1 MLKDMTRELKAAILD
16 NNELVL
22 ENYTMKD
29 GLYIKLDINNPILIC
44 EENYIIIDNKKQQE
58 VIKKKELY
66 NWFKARDYCSYMID
80 TNKAIGAAKTG
91 RTIHSTNHMTLFMK
105 KQYFPGLSG
114 KSEISIDV
122 FKNYL
127 KEYYKELSIPE
138 DRFSE
143 MIPGEPKKNSKEDL
157 VKKYFPSLADY
168 MRSDE
173 RKNSIKAHF
182 KYILDNLDVLIE
194 AIREFNKNNEFTGY
208 IKLFFNT
215 NIDIYEKESDIY
227 TIPRIF
233 NVNKYNTLINNQI
246 YGLPSINMTTNDK
259 KPYLI
264 LKSMKCKIPI
274 ISSVEDI
281 KITQTLFNWLKL
293 QGVNKEIKINYDYK
307 FNGDKAYTQD
317 RSYFSA
323 YLTLVKNK
331 IVIDD
336 FDYIPFKEPKINFQF
351 DNILQLNEYIDYKD
365 KSKGKIRAN
374 YDSINS
380 LFLLKK
386 LVCEY
391 LFNNKRLAGKY
402 LKDYEPDIST
412 NEFTPTMKAL
422 FMYSR
427 DAMEDY
433 FSKGVDLSLKKII
446 NKLTM
451 DLIEEQL
458 KNTVK
463 GTYIAKIAKTYNLR
477 LSLLKYFKFW
487 EVEKLSDNIKRL
499 LDKSKS
505 KLESKELVVCE
516 SDDEFYF
523 VAGQL
528 AYYIIDQS
536 EASNKNFGIFEP
548 ILLCKNSKQLK
559 RRLEEAFETYK
570 HSILT
575 INVKF
580 KNAMSMVMGYDTQ
593 AKIEGDMKDIL
604 LAGLLSNNIFYE
616 KRKEAV

>member
-1 MLKDMTRELKAAILD
+1 MLKDMTKELKTAILD
-16 NNELVL
+16 NDKLVL

-29 GLYIKLDINNPILIC
+29 GVYIKLDINNPISIC
-44 EENYIIIDNKKQQE
+44 EENYIIIDNKKQQD
-58 VIKKKELY
+58 VIKKKDLY
-66 NWFKARDYCSYMID
+66 DWFNSRDYCSYMID
-80 TNKAIGAAKTG
+80 TNKVIGAAKTG
-91 RTIHSTNHMTLFMK
+91 RTIHSTNYMTLFVK
-105 KQYFPGLSG
+105 REYFPGLSG
-114 KSEISIDV
+114 KCEVSTDI

-127 KEYYKELSIPE
+127 KAYYKDLSIPE
-138 DRFSE
+138 GRFTE
-143 MIPGEPKKNSKEDL
+143 MIPEKPKKNSKEDL
-157 VKKYFPSLADY
+157 VKKHFPFLVDY
-168 MRSDE
+168 MRSNE

-182 KYILDNLDVLIE
+182 EYILGNLDVLIKLLK
-194 AIREFNKNNEFTGY
+194 EFSKSNEFTGY
-208 IKLFFNT
+208 VKLFFNT
-215 NIDIYEKESDIY
+215 DIDIYKKESDIY

-233 NVNKYNTLINNQI
+233 NVNKYNTLINDQI
-246 YGLPSINMTTNDK
+246 YGLPSINMTTNDN

-264 LKSMKCKIPI
+264 LKSMKCKIPM
-274 ISSVEDI
+274 ISTVEDI
-281 KITQTLFNWLKL
+281 KVTQTLFNWLRL
-293 QGVNKEIKINYDYK
+293 QGLNKEIKINYDYK
-307 FNGDKAYTQD
+307 FNGDKVYTED
-317 RSYFSA
+317 RSYFSV

-331 IVIDD
+331 MTIDD
-336 FDYIPFKEPKINFQF
+336 FDYIPFKQPRINFQF
-351 DNILQLNEYIDYKD
+351 DNILQLNEYVDYKD
-365 KSKGKIRAN
+365 KSKGKIKIN

-386 LVCEY
+386 LLCEY
-391 LFNNKRLAGKY
+391 LFNNKKLADKY

-412 NEFTPTMKAL
+412 NEFTPTMKVL

-427 DAMEDY
+427 DAMHDY
-433 FSKGVDLSLKKII
+433 FSKGVDLSFKKII

-451 DLIEEQL
+451 DLIEAQL
-458 KNTVK
+458 KKTVK
-463 GTYIAKIAKTYNLR
+463 GTDIAKIAKTYNLR
-477 LSLLKYFKFW
+477 LSLLKYFKSG

-516 SDDEFYF
+516 SDEEFYF

-528 AYYIIDQS
+528 AYYIIDKS
-536 EASNKNFGIFEP
+536 EASDKNFGIFEP

-570 HSILT
+570 HAILT

-604 LAGLLSNNIFYE
+604 LAGLLSNNFI
-616 KRKEAV
+616 K